1 MDVLVLAV
9 AGGGAV
15 AAYFRV
21 RDRIRTRRDD
31 KAQAAEELAS
41 IRTVAEADAVLLGEE
56 LAQLDARTA
65 ASELDQ
71 DADAD
76 YQAALEAYESA
87 LQLVD
92 RLESVD
98 DVGRVVDTLAVG
110 RYAVAC
116 VLARAEGT
124 PPPKFRVPCF
134 FDPRHG
140 PASTEVRWNRP
151 GRGTR
156 LVPACAQDAARQA
169 AGASPEVQVIRIDG
183 VDVPYWEAGQLSQ
196 PFKKGYSPRTVRE
209 ATLDHRAQ
217 YSLYEHPVVWGGGD
231 SPGM

>member
-1 MDVLVLAV
+1 MDILLLAAAGGAAAV
-9 AGGGAV
+9 A
-15 AAYFRV
+15 YPRL
-21 RDRIRTRRDD
+21 RDRIRFRRNE
-31 KAQAAEELAS
+31 KAQAVAELAAIRS
-41 IRTVAEADAVLLGEE
+41 IAEADAVLLGEE
-56 LAQLDARTA
+56 LARLDART
-65 ASELDQ
+65 SGTELDQ

-87 LQLVD
+87 LVLVD

-98 DVGRVVDTLAVG
+98 DVSKVVDALAVG

-116 VLARAEGT
+116 VLARVEGT
-124 PPPKFRVPCF
+124 PPPAFRAPCF

-140 PASTEVRWNRP
+140 PASTEVRWHPP

-169 AGASPEVQVIRIDG
+169 AGADPEVQMVRIG
-183 VDVPYWEAGQLSQ
+183 GLEVPYWEAGDLYQ

-217 YSLYEHPVVWGGGD
+217 YSLYEHPFVWGGGD
-231 SPGM
+231 SPGI